1 MVVPDKNMKV
11 MAQYGVIAEDVPARI
26 WVVTDPSEF
35 VPKYLIELP
44 QLDKTTSELLAK
56 VRDKL
61 IATVSIKTAE
71 ILDPRSLEE
80 VKQRFRREAARIM
93 EEKYH
98 LLPDKIAVFS
108 GILVHQMLGLGELE
122 LILNDD
128 NLEEIVVN
136 GAKEPVW
143 VYHRK
148 FNWLKTNIM
157 LTESQIEN
165 YAVRIG
171 RRIGKT
177 LTILDPL
184 MDAHMSTGDRVNA
197 TLFPIS
203 TCGNTIT
210 IRKFSRVPWTVV
222 DLIQKKVLDLPT
234 AAFLWTAIENE
245 TSMLVAGGTASGK
258 TTLLNILMP
267 FIPPN
272 NRIITI
278 EDTRELVLPKFL
290 HWVPL
295 TTRQANPEGKG
306 GVSMLDL
313 LVNSLRMRPDR
324 IVVGEI
330 RRAKEAQVLF
340 EAIHTGHSVYATFH
354 ADTAEQAITRL
365 VSPPLDVPKAMIESL
380 PLMTVAFRQRR
391 LGIRRIFQISEILEG
406 CAVNTIYQWRARDD
420 DLHLVGKSKRIF
432 HDVEMHT
439 GFTEKEI
446 GDDLMLKQKILA
458 WVTKSNLSNVNA
470 IGKIISTFYINKDRV
485 VTEMNKNSDPRVLLS
500 PDILHE
506 LSIKTGR

>member
-1 MVVPDKNMKV
+1 M
-11 MAQYGVIAEDVPARI
+11 EDPA
-26 WVVTDPSEF
+26 EF
-35 VPKYLIELP
+35 VPKYIIDLP
-44 QLDKTTSELLAK
+44 QLDKEMSNLLSK
-56 VRDKL
+56 VREKL
-61 IATVSIKTAE
+61 VSTVSIKTSE
-71 ILDPRSLEE
+71 ILDPRSLKE
-80 VKQRFRREAARIM
+80 VKQRFRRESAKIM

-108 GILVHQMLGLGELE
+108 GILVHQMLGLGQLE
-122 LILNDD
+122 LLLNDE
-128 NLEEIVVN
+128 NLEEIVIN
-136 GAKEPVW
+136 GDKEPAW

-148 FNWLKTNIM
+148 FGWLKTNIK
-157 LTESQIEN
+157 LTEPQIEN
-165 YAVRIG
+165 YAIRIG
-171 RRIGKT
+171 RRVGRT
-177 LTILDPL
+177 LTVLDPL
-184 MDAHMSTGDRVNA
+184 MDAHMTTGDRVNA

-203 TCGNTIT
+203 TCGHTIT
-210 IRKFSRVPWTVV
+210 IRKFSRVPWTIV
-222 DLIQKKVLDLPT
+222 DLIQKKVLDLAT

-245 TSMLVAGGTASGK
+245 TSILVAGGTASGK

-272 NRIITI
+272 QRVLTI

-295 TTRQANPEGKG
+295 TTRQPNPEGKG

-354 ADTAEQAITRL
+354 AENAEQAITRL
-365 VSPPLDVPKAMIESL
+365 TSPPIMVPKPMIESL
-380 PLMTVAFRQRR
+380 PLMAVVFRQRK
-391 LGIRRIFQISEILEG
+391 LGIRRIFQIAEVLSGPEI
-406 CAVNTIYQWRARDD
+406 NTVYQWKARDD
-420 DLHLVGKSKRIF
+420 KIHLTGKSKRIF

-439 GFTEKEI
+439 GLTQKELGQELYI
-446 GDDLMLKQKILA
+446 KQQILS
-458 WVTKSNLSNVNA
+458 WLTKASLSNVNA
-470 IGKIISTFYINKDRV
+470 IGKIISTYYL
-485 VTEMNKNSDPRVLLS
+485 NKNDVIAAMKKNADPKILLT

-506 LSIKTGR
+506 LGMRK